1 MDDIEPISEPIS
13 SLPAPV
19 PGELPALPM
28 SMPAPVRNSSWG
40 LRALS
45 GLEVG
50 ILASGVMLVWVGLG
64 CWLQGQSFWTIP
76 NLLSATFYGGR
87 MLRPDFVWRTCA
99 GLALHFSIGG
109 MVGALYGVVRPSTWP
124 AFTTAFMGILYGV
137 LLYSLSTLWFWKRV
151 NGMMA
156 VYSTQTFVLVGYVL
170 FGMALGLIPSR
181 LRSLER
187 HFLVH

>member
-1 MDDIEPISEPIS
+1 MDDLDSIPLLPGPDAERTS
-13 SLPAPV
+13 PAPV
-19 PGELPALPM
+19 D
-28 SMPAPVRNSSWG
+28 SPVRSANPSWS

-50 ILASGVMLVWVGLG
+50 ILGSAVLLLWVAFG

-76 NLLSATFYGGR
+76 NLLAATFYGGR
-87 MLRPDFVWRTCA
+87 MLRPDFVWRTFA

-109 MVGALYGVVRPSTWP
+109 MVGALYGVLRPSSWP
-124 AFTTAFMGILYGV
+124 TFTTSFMGMLYGV
-137 LLYSLSTLWFWKRV
+137 VLYSLGTLWFWKRV

-156 VYSTQTFVLVGYVL
+156 VYSTQTFILVGYLL
-170 FGMALGLIPSR
+170 FGVMLGLIPSR
-181 LRSLER
+181 LRALER

>member
-1 MDDIEPISEPIS
+1 MDDLESIPP
-13 SLPAPV
+13 LPAPEPGPVAV
-19 PGELPALPM
+19 PV
-28 SMPAPVRNSSWG
+28 PVTSSASWS

-50 ILASGVMLVWVGLG
+50 ILASAIMLLWVTLG

-76 NLLSATFYGGR
+76 NLLAATFYGGR
-87 MLRPDFVWRTCA
+87 MLRPDFVMRTFA
-99 GLALHFSIGG
+99 GLALHFAIGG
-109 MVGALYGVVRPSTWP
+109 MVGALYGVLRPSSWP
-124 AFTTAFMGILYGV
+124 AFTTSFMGMLYGV
-137 LLYSLSTLWFWKRV
+137 VLYSLGTLWFWKRV

-156 VYSTQTFVLVGYVL
+156 VYSTQTFILVGYVL
-170 FGMALGLIPSR
+170 FGLALGLIPSR

>member
-1 MDDIEPISEPIS
+1 MDDLDSAPAFPSPLPPSATARADLDRRTAFAPS
-13 SLPAPV
+13 SP
-19 PGELPALPM
+19 
-28 SMPAPVRNSSWG
+28 SWS

-50 ILASGVMLVWVGLG
+50 ILASAIMLVWVGLG
-64 CWLQGQSFWTIP
+64 CWIQGQSFWTVP
-76 NLLSATFYGGR
+76 NLLAATFYGGR

-99 GLALHFSIGG
+99 GLAMHFAIGG
-109 MVGALYGVVRPSTWP
+109 LVGTLYGVLRPISWP
-124 AFTTAFMGILYGV
+124 AFTTSFMGILYGV
-137 LLYSLSTLWFWKRV
+137 TLYSLGTLWFWKRV

-156 VYSTQTFVLVGYVL
+156 VYSTQTFILVGYVL
-170 FGMALGLIPSR
+170 FGVALGLIPSR

>member
-1 MDDIEPISEPIS
+1 MDDLNSASAFPL
-13 SLPAPV
+13 SLPAPSAGADLASRTAFV
-19 PGELPALPM
+19 P
-28 SMPAPVRNSSWG
+28 SSPSWS

-45 GLEVG
+45 GLEAG
-50 ILASGVMLVWVGLG
+50 ILASAIMLVWVGLG
-64 CWLQGQSFWTIP
+64 CWIQGQSFWTVP

-99 GLALHFSIGG
+99 GLALHFAIGG
-109 MVGALYGVVRPSTWP
+109 LVGTLYGVLRPTSWP
-124 AFTTAFMGILYGV
+124 AFTTSFMGILYGV
-137 LLYSLSTLWFWKRV
+137 ILYSLGTLWFWKRV

-156 VYSTQTFVLVGYVL
+156 VYSTQTFILVGYVL
-170 FGMALGLIPSR
+170 FGVALGLIPSR